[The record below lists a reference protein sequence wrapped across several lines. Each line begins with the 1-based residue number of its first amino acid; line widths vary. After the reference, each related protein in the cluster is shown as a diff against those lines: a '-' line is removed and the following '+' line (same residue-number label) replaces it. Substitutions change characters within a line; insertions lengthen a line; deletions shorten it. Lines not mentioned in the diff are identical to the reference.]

1 MVFGHTFNRVSSL
14 LCQDTRLF
22 RNSMPVHHEPQQC
35 RSDTGRH
42 PSNLCGV
49 SINIVMYHVREGV
62 KKMFFFGRSLPN
74 VFIHPPTPGF
84 LWDLEKL
91 KVNFGSKKRFFMP
104 SLIPDLIFIF
114 LLALTGALNAMVHQN
129 IKYIQK
135 IGQFLR
141 FWAFRHSYILHV
153 ARVTQDF
160 FDTQYLPFCKGQLGK

>member
-1 MVFGHTFNRVSSL
+1 MT
-14 LCQDTRLF
+14 
-22 RNSMPVHHEPQQC
+22 
-35 RSDTGRH
+35 
-42 PSNLCGV
+42 
-49 SINIVMYHVREGV
+49 
-62 KKMFFFGRSLPN
+62 
-74 VFIHPPTPGF
+74 
-84 LWDLEKL
+84 
-91 KVNFGSKKRFFMP
+91 FGSKKAIFGVIWGGVKGFGPCLGISQSTHPHLGKSFFMP

-160 FDTQYLPFCKGQLGK
+160 FDTQYLPFCKDNWENRHFCFRNVFLLAPSGAPVLILVYYIPAAPTFHFFQILSNAELQCTYRTRQYFCMN

>member
-62 KKMFFFGRSLPN
+62 KKNVFFWEISPKCVYPPTHPRVFVRFGRTKGEIWVN
-74 VFIHPPTPGF
+74 KG
-84 LWDLEKL
+84 EKMDFGEQLRL
-91 KVNFGSKKRFFMP
+91 KSGTMFNCESWSRTNICQAGS
-104 SLIPDLIFIF
+104 
-114 LLALTGALNAMVHQN
+114 
-129 IKYIQK
+129 
-135 IGQFLR
+135 
-141 FWAFRHSYILHV
+141 
-153 ARVTQDF
+153 
-160 FDTQYLPFCKGQLGK
+160 